1 MELYF
6 FRHGEAEPASAGG
19 TDEARELTA
28 RGRQESRSTA
38 EALLR
43 AGLRPEAIYTSPL
56 IRARQTGE
64 ILGEVFGL
72 HPQAHERLRC
82 GAGLGDVQALA
93 AERGLARIMLVGH
106 EPDLSTI
113 VHQLTG
119 GRVKMRTSCCA
130 RVDADRV
137 EPGLGM
143 LVWLLGPEVLPSPE
157 PSS

>member
-1 MELYF
+1 MELSF
-6 FRHGEAEPASAGG
+6 FRHGEAEPAAAGG

-38 EALLR
+38 EALVR

-56 IRARQTGE
+56 VRARQTGE

-72 HPQAHERLRC
+72 HPQADERLRC
-82 GAGLGDVQALA
+82 GAALGAVQALA
-93 AERGLARIMLVGH
+93 AARGLARIIFVGH

-137 EPGLGM
+137 EPGLGI
-143 LVWLLGPEVLPSPE
+143 LLWLLVPDVFPQSEA
-157 PSS
+157 SS

>member
-6 FRHGEAEPASAGG
+6 YRHGEAEPASAGG
-19 TDEARELTA
+19 TDEARELTDA
-28 RGRQESRSTA
+28 GRQAVLGMA

-43 AGLRPEAIYTSPL
+43 AGVRPEAIYTSPL

-72 HPQAHERLRC
+72 SPQADERLRC
-82 GAGLGDVQALA
+82 GATFGAVQALA
-93 AERGLARIMLVGH
+93 SDRGLARIMFVGH

-113 VHQLTG
+113 VHHLTG

-130 RVDADRV
+130 RVQADRM
-137 EPGLGM
+137 EPGLGI
-143 LVWLLGPEVLPSPE
+143 LVWLLSPDALP
-157 PSS
+157 PSKSFG

>member
-19 TDEARELTA
+19 RDEGRELTA
-28 RGRQESRSTA
+28 TGRQESRSMA
-38 EALLR
+38 EALSR

-56 IRARQTGE
+56 VRARQTGE

-72 HPQAHERLRC
+72 PPQADERLRC
-82 GAGLGDVQALA
+82 GAAFGDAQALA
-93 AERGLARIMLVGH
+93 AERGPARIMFVGH

-119 GRVKMRTSCCA
+119 GRVKMRTSGCA
-130 RVDADRV
+130 RVQADRV
-137 EPGLGM
+137 EPGLGI
-143 LVWLLGPEVLPSPE
+143 LLWLLAPDVFPQSEASH
-157 PSS
+157 

>member
-19 TDEARELTA
+19 TDDARELTA
-28 RGRQESRSTA
+28 RGRQESRSMA

-56 IRARQTGE
+56 VRARQTGQ

-72 HPQAHERLRC
+72 SPQADERLRC
-82 GAGLGDVQALA
+82 GATFGDVQALA
-93 AERGLARIMLVGH
+93 AARGLARIMFVGH

-113 VHQLTG
+113 GHQLTG

-130 RVDADRV
+130 RVEADRM
-137 EPGLGM
+137 EPGLGI
-143 LVWLLGPEVLPSPE
+143 LVWLLAPDAFPQSEASH
-157 PSS
+157 

>member
-6 FRHGEAEPASAGG
+6 FRHGEAEPASADG

-28 RGRQESRSTA
+28 TGKQESRSMA
-38 EALLR
+38 EALSR
-43 AGLRPEAIYTSPL
+43 AGLRPETIYTSPL
-56 IRARQTGE
+56 VRARQTGE
-64 ILGEVFGL
+64 ILGQVLGL
-72 HPQAHERLRC
+72 SPQVDERLRC
-82 GAGLGDVQALA
+82 GAAFGDVQALA
-93 AERGLARIMLVGH
+93 AERGPASIMLVGH

-137 EPGLGM
+137 EPGLGI
-143 LVWLLGPEVLPSPE
+143 LLWLLSPDVF
-157 PSS
+157 PQSKASS

>member
-28 RGRQESRSTA
+28 RGRQESRSMA

-56 IRARQTGE
+56 VRARQTGE

-72 HPQAHERLRC
+72 SPQADERLRC
-82 GAGLGDVQALA
+82 GATFGDVQALA
-93 AERGLARIMLVGH
+93 SARGLARIMFVGH

-113 VHQLTG
+113 VYQLTG
-119 GRVKMRTSCCA
+119 GLVKMRTSCCA
-130 RVDADRV
+130 RVQADRV
-137 EPGLGM
+137 EPGLGI
-143 LVWLLGPEVLPSPE
+143 LLWLLAPDVFPQSEASH
-157 PSS
+157 

>member
-6 FRHGEAEPASAGG
+6 FRHGEAAPASAGG

-43 AGLRPEAIYTSPL
+43 AGLRPEAICTSPL
-56 IRARQTGE
+56 VRARQTGE
-64 ILGEVFGL
+64 VLGEVFGL
-72 HPQAHERLRC
+72 PPQADERLRC
-82 GAGLGDVQALA
+82 GATFGDVQALA
-93 AERGLARIMLVGH
+93 AARGLARIMLVGH

-113 VHQLTG
+113 VRQLTG
-119 GRVKMRTSCCA
+119 GQVKMRTSSCA

-137 EPGLGM
+137 EPGIGI
-143 LVWLLGPEVLPSPE
+143 LVWLLAPDVFPQSEASH
-157 PSS
+157 

>member
-6 FRHGEAEPASAGG
+6 FRHGEATPASVGG

-28 RGRQESRSTA
+28 RGRQESRSMA

-56 IRARQTGE
+56 VRARQTGE

-72 HPQAHERLRC
+72 PPQADERLRC
-82 GAGLGDVQALA
+82 GAASGDVQALA
-93 AERGLARIMLVGH
+93 AERGLARIIFVGH

-113 VHQLTG
+113 VRQLTG
-119 GRVKMRTSCCA
+119 GQVKMRTSSCA

-137 EPGLGM
+137 EPGLGI
-143 LVWLLGPEVLPSPE
+143 LVWLLAPDVFPPPEASH
-157 PSS
+157 

>member
-6 FRHGEAEPASAGG
+6 FRHGEAEPPSAGG
-19 TDEARELTA
+19 TDEARQLTD
-28 RGRQESRSTA
+28 RGRQESSSMA

-43 AGLRPEAIYTSPL
+43 AGLRPEAICTSPL
-56 IRARQTGE
+56 ARARQTGE

-72 HPQAHERLRC
+72 PPQADERLRC
-82 GAGLGDVQALA
+82 GATFGDVQALA
-93 AERGLARIMLVGH
+93 SERGLARIMFVGH

-130 RVDADRV
+130 RVHADRV
-137 EPGLGM
+137 AAGLGI
-143 LVWLLGPEVLPSPE
+143 LLWLLAPDVFPQSEASH
-157 PSS
+157 

>member
-6 FRHGEAEPASAGG
+6 FRHGEAAPASAGE

-28 RGRQESRSTA
+28 TGKQESRSMA
-38 EALLR
+38 QALLR
-43 AGLRPEAIYTSPL
+43 AGLRPEAVCTSPL
-56 IRARQTGE
+56 ARARQTGE

-72 HPQAHERLRC
+72 PPQADERLRC
-82 GAGLGDVQALA
+82 GATLGDVQTLA
-93 AERGLARIMLVGH
+93 AERGLARIMFVGH

-130 RVDADRV
+130 RVHADPV
-137 EPGLGM
+137 EPGLGI
-143 LVWLLGPEVLPSPE
+143 LLWLLAPDVFPQSEASH
-157 PSS
+157 

>member
-28 RGRQESRSTA
+28 RGRQESRSMA

-56 IRARQTGE
+56 VRARQTGE
-64 ILGEVFGL
+64 VLGEVFEL
-72 HPQAHERLRC
+72 PPRADERLRC
-82 GAGLGDVQALA
+82 GAAFGDVQALA
-93 AERGLARIMLVGH
+93 SERGLARIMLVGH

-113 VHQLTG
+113 VHHLTG

-130 RVDADRV
+130 RVEADRM
-137 EPGLGM
+137 EPGLGI
-143 LVWLLGPEVLPSPE
+143 LVWLLSPDVF
-157 PSS
+157 PQSAASR